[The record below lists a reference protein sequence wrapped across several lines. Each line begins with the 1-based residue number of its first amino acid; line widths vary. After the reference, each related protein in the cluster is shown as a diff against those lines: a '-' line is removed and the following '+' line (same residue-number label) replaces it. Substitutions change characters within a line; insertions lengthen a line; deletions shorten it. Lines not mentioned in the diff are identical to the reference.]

1 MKILIINGP
10 NLNLLGKRE
19 PTIYGNLTLEQI
31 ELKISDSAV
40 QLDMEVDFI
49 QSNHEGVLIDSIQQA
64 SEKGFSG
71 IILNAAAYSH
81 TSIALHD
88 AIKSTNTPVIEVHLS
103 NIYAREDFRH
113 HSYIS
118 AVSIGQISG
127 FGLDS
132 YLLALR
138 AIKKYLNYE

>member
-10 NLNLLGKRE
+10 NLNILGKRE

-31 ELKISDSAV
+31 ELKISDLAI
-40 QLDMEVDFI
+40 QLNIEVDFV

-64 SEKGFSG
+64 NENGFSG

-138 AIKKYLNYE
+138 AINRHLNE